1 MSLPVGALLS
11 NSTIYYNHD
20 HDICNIAINVDDT
33 TLCSK
38 WYQASDLWQ
47 PSELESDL
55 RDTVGGGKK
64 WLVDFNTGT
73 S

>member
-20 HDICNIAINVDDT
+20 HDICNITINVDDT

-38 WYQASDLWQ
+38 CDQASNLWQ
-47 PSELESDL
+47 QQELPSKLEYGQP
-55 RDTVGGGKK
+55 DTGLGQGVAC
-64 WLVDFNTGT
+64 
-73 S
+73 